1 MPCIPSKNFLFT
13 QRQVFHV
20 SKKRIQTGKEVY
32 LEEGKKQLA
41 VLKLFNGHQ
50 PDYHMYENAIRHW
63 DGYWFGKYKNYG
75 DTFPHYWSALSG
87 LVFREYGKI
96 NGDSE
101 YDKMA
106 ENSLRGVLSAFHEDG
121 SASCAYVYPYRV
133 NQVKCAY
140 EDPWANDQDWA
151 LYYYLKE
158 GKNYDRSR

>member
-1 MPCIPSKNFLFT
+1 
-13 QRQVFHV
+13 
-20 SKKRIQTGKEVY
+20 
-32 LEEGKKQLA
+32 
-41 VLKLFNGHQ
+41 
-50 PDYHMYENAIRHW
+50 
-63 DGYWFGKYKNYG
+63 
-75 DTFPHYWSALSG
+75 
-87 LVFREYGKI
+87 
-96 NGDSE
+96 
-101 YDKMA
+101 MA